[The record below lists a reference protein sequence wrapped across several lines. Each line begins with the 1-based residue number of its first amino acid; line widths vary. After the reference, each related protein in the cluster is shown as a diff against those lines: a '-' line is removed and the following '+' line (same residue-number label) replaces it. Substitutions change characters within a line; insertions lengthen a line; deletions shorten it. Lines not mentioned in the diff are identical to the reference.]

1 MYTSID
7 ISKDADV
14 AKIQGTWTKKSEWNS
29 DDYGISCHEVYI
41 DMLVITGSNVKNN
54 WSYTYT
60 KRNGSAFAKEEIAH
74 WCSYYLS
81 DVLPDDC
88 FYYEEGEFYDN
99 SDPSAPN
106 GNIDEDGSNGTAS
119 TSFSDKDIS
128 TYGRTVYK
136 YKIYILYS
144 NLTLSSDLRTLTEKH
159 EGSNRPLSEYF
170 GDYESSNRTEHYD
183 FKLFEDETTLKIIHS
198 GNDHGEDYSYWEEY
212 KKQS

>member
-1 MYTSID
+1 MRSSSCAW
-7 ISKDADV
+7 SKRATRS
-14 AKIQGTWTKKSEWNS
+14 ACIPT
-29 DDYGISCHEVYI
+29 
-41 DMLVITGSNVKNN
+41 ITRCWPS
-54 WSYTYT
+54 

-106 GNIDEDGSNGTAS
+106 GNIGENVSNGTAS

-144 NLTLSSDLRTLTEKH
+144 NLTLSSDLRTLTQKY

-170 GDYESSNRTEHYD
+170 YDHEDSDGEVIKYYIKLFADGNTLQVIESSKYPYEEERRD
-183 FKLFEDETTLKIIHS
+183 LS
-198 GNDHGEDYSYWEEY
+198 EY